1 MPVSRQAD
9 KGHGPRNHAA
19 TLPDDVLVAGAPAIM
34 TDLYELT
41 MLQAYVLEGMLET
54 AVFDLFVRRLPSSR
68 NYLVACGLADVLDY
82 LEALHFS
89 PDALK
94 YLESLKKFRPAF
106 LDYLADFRFTGN
118 VRAVREGTVVFPDE
132 PVLEVSA
139 PLPEAQLVE
148 TYLLNQIHYQTLVA
162 SKAARVVCAAEG
174 RAVVDFGLRRYH
186 GIDAGLKA
194 ARAAYIAG
202 VSATSNVLAGWRYRI
217 PVTGTMAHSY
227 VLAHDSDRE
236 AFRRF
241 AEIYPDTVLLVDTFD
256 TLAGVREVV
265 DLARRLGAA
274 FQVTA
279 IRLDSGDLAA
289 LAKHARAMLDE
300 AGLTQVGIF
309 ASGDLDEHR
318 IAELRASGAPIDGFG
333 VGTRMGVS
341 ADAPYLNCAYKLVSY
356 AGKARM
362 KLSPAKATLPCRK
375 QVFRAS
381 YGGKA
386 LRDVIALRDEKLAG
400 RPLLEPVMA
409 DGKSLLGRSA
419 ELFEMRAH
427 CEQEL
432 ASLPASLRGLHSPDV
447 AYPVELSD
455 QLRAERERLA
465 GELAV

>member
-1 MPVSRQAD
+1 MPVSRQAG
-9 KGHGPRNHAA
+9 KGQGPGNHVAS
-19 TLPDDVLVAGAPAIM
+19 LPNEVLVAGAPALM

-41 MLQAYVLEGMLET
+41 MLQAYVLEDMLDV
-54 AVFDLFVRRLPSSR
+54 AVFDLFVRRLPFSR

-89 PDALK
+89 QDSLE
-94 YLESLKKFRPAF
+94 YLESLQQFRPAF

-132 PVLEVSA
+132 PILEVSA
-139 PLPEAQLVE
+139 PLPEAQLIE
-148 TYLLNQIHYQTLVA
+148 TYLLNQVHYQTLVA

-202 VSATSNVLAGWRYRI
+202 VSATSNVMAGRRYGI

-227 VLAHDSDRE
+227 VLAHNRDRE

-265 DLARRLGAA
+265 DLARRLGPA

-300 AGLTQVGIF
+300 AGLTRVGIF

-318 IAELRASGAPIDGFG
+318 IAELGASGAPVDGFG

-356 AGKARM
+356 AGEARM
-362 KLSPAKATLPCRK
+362 KLSTAKATLPCRK

-381 YGGKA
+381 DDGRA
-386 LRDVIALRDEKLAG
+386 LRDVIALQDEELTG

-409 DGKSLLGRSA
+409 TGKSLPGRPA
-419 ELFEMRAH
+419 GLPEMRAH
-427 CEQEL
+427 CAQEL
-432 ASLPASLRGLHSPDV
+432 ASLPASLRGLRSPE
-447 AYPVELSD
+447 AAFPVELSD
-455 QLRAERERLA
+455 KLRAARERLA
-465 GELAV
+465 GELGV